1 MKREILRK
9 YAHLIAVTGINVQP
23 GQEVIIYADLDQ
35 PEFVKMLVEE
45 CYKCKAKLV
54 KVEWSYQPLEKVH
67 VRYKS
72 VKTLN
77 TLESYEE
84 AKLQYQLEVLP
95 CTIRLDSADPAG
107 LAGMNTEKLTKCKER
122 RMKVRAYR
130 NKMENRYQWCVAAV
144 PSKAWAKRVFPDLR
158 VSTAE
163 EKLWEAILTAAKV
176 TDDPVKT
183 WEEHNEQLRR
193 RCALINTLKIR
204 KLHYT
209 ASNGTDLTVGVIPGA
224 GFVGSEAK
232 TFSGVVYNP
241 NIPSEECFITP
252 KKGQADGVVYATKP
266 LSYNGQ
272 LIENI
277 SIRFENGK
285 AVEWNA
291 EKNKDLLTQIITTDN
306 GSAYLGECALVP
318 FESPIN
324 QSGLLFYNTL
334 FDENATCH
342 LALGMGYS
350 DSIRGYEDMS
360 YDELT
365 ELGVNRSM
373 VHVDFMIGTPDFSVD
388 AVSEDG
394 SVYPLFRNGTWAI

>member
-1 MKREILRK
+1 M
-9 YAHLIAVTGINVQP
+9 
-23 GQEVIIYADLDQ
+23 
-35 PEFVKMLVEE
+35 
-45 CYKCKAKLV
+45 
-54 KVEWSYQPLEKVH
+54 
-67 VRYKS
+67 
-72 VKTLN
+72 
-77 TLESYEE
+77 
-84 AKLQYQLEVLP
+84 
-95 CTIRLDSADPAG
+95 
-107 LAGMNTEKLTKCKER
+107 
-122 RMKVRAYR
+122 
-130 NKMENRYQWCVAAV
+130 
-144 PSKAWAKRVFPDLR
+144 
-158 VSTAE
+158 
-163 EKLWEAILTAAKV
+163 
-176 TDDPVKT
+176 
-183 WEEHNEQLRR
+183 
-193 RCALINTLKIR
+193 
-204 KLHYT
+204 
-209 ASNGTDLTVGVIPGA
+209 
-224 GFVGSEAK
+224 GSEAK

-291 EKNKDLLTQIITTDN
+291 EKNKDLLTEIITTDN